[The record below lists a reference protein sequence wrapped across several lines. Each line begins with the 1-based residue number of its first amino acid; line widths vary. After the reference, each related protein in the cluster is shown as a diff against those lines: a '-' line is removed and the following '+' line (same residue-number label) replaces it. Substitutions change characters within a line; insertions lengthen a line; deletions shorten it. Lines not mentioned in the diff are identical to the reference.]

1 MILILGFIRQR
12 SLLIK
17 CLAVS
22 FLLHLFA
29 LLYFYTHPIV
39 IHSSWKSL
47 FGLSTPTPDI
57 LNDEEENP
65 ELIEKSKIIHEA
77 FHQILVLSPHFQQ
90 PLDLAE
96 LPKGIPL
103 SPNTENPHIDGIEL
117 ESGLDWQ
124 DSSSLEMFASE
135 HGPIFHEDSLIQS
148 LFVPEE
154 SAWNFAT
161 QIQIDHHPIQ
171 ADTPSF
177 SIADSLLDADAAIEH
192 DFISVSSVSIEA
204 SQETDSSGVN
214 LIDRFP
220 KVERTMNEPVALK
233 TDSTSMLAG
242 IDALSL
248 PEEKASAS
256 HSYFLATK
264 APEMQKT
271 HLKTAPSSTLPELDE
286 YQLPNIAMATSWNDD
301 FNIDLKF
308 LLHEEGN
315 GYIFSVALKPNF
327 DLSEYSLKQNIYF
340 IIDRSNSVQ
349 KHRFA
354 VFKRAVVKA
363 LASMQSCD
371 AFNIYV
377 VDKSVTKFTSTP
389 LRVTPKAIK
398 AAEEFLE
405 KQEAGTLFAGS
416 DIYGSLEKILPEIE
430 STDQIHTAIL
440 LTDGNTLHNTPKQ
453 QHVLGKWLEKNSGKI
468 SLYTAAVGQK
478 NNLLMLDLLSSISGG
493 KLLYS
498 DTHASFPRKLAKLI
512 LDLKNPVAKDL
523 MIAAVPQY
531 PDAHME
537 FYLASTHLPSLYA
550 GQPYMIYGYID
561 EPCNFDLII
570 QGRHGEEWIAIKK
583 NVSFIAGEKGT
594 RSLEKQWKAQKA
606 NLCYSKFLK
615 EGKNAHLKD
624 AKEILKANR
633 TEIAF
638 D

>member
-1 MILILGFIRQR
+1 MTFIFDFIRQKN
-12 SLLIK
+12 LFIK
-17 CLAVS
+17 CLTVS

-47 FGLSTPTPDI
+47 FGLSAATPNI
-57 LNDEEENP
+57 LDYEEENP

-96 LPKGIPL
+96 LPKGIAL
-103 SPNTENPHIDGIEL
+103 SPNTESPPLEGIEF
-117 ESGLDWQ
+117 ESGMDW
-124 DSSSLEMFASE
+124 
-135 HGPIFHEDSLIQS
+135 EDSFSIEMLSSDQRPFFYEDSVLPS
-148 LFVPEE
+148 LFIPKEDT
-154 SAWNFAT
+154 WNFAT
-161 QIQIDHHPIQ
+161 QLQIDYDPIQ
-171 ADTPSF
+171 GDTPSL
-177 SIADSLLDADAAIEH
+177 SILDSWPDTNAAIEH
-192 DFISVSSVSIEA
+192 DFTSISSVSIEA
-204 SQETDSSGVN
+204 SQETDPGGVN

-220 KVERTMNEPVALK
+220 KVELTMNDPFTLK
-233 TDSTSMLAG
+233 TDSSPMLAG
-242 IDALSL
+242 IDSL
-248 PEEKASAS
+248 PLFEEKTSAS
-256 HSYFLATK
+256 QSYFVATK
-264 APEMQKT
+264 APELQKT
-271 HLKTAPSSTLPELDE
+271 HLKMAPTSTPLELDD
-286 YQLPNIAMATSWNDD
+286 YQLPNIATAMSWNDD
-301 FNIDLKF
+301 FHIDLKF
-308 LLHEEGN
+308 FPEEEGN
-315 GYIFSVALKPNF
+315 GYIFSVALKSNF

-354 VFKRAVVKA
+354 VFKRAVIKA
-363 LASMQSCD
+363 LASMQGGD

-377 VDKSVTKFTSTP
+377 VDKSITKFTSTP
-389 LRVTPKAIK
+389 LRVTAKAIK

-405 KQEAGTLFAGS
+405 KQDAGTMFAGS
-416 DIYGSLEKILPEIE
+416 DIYGSLEKLLPEME

-440 LTDGNTLHNTPKQ
+440 LTDGNTLYNTPKQ
-453 QHVLGKWLEKNSGKI
+453 QHVLRKWLEKNSGKI

-512 LDLKNPVAKDL
+512 IDLKNPVAKDL

-531 PDAHME
+531 PDAQIE
-537 FYLASTHLPSLYA
+537 FYPASTHLPLLYA
-550 GQPYMIYGYID
+550 GQPYMIYGHID

-570 QGRHGEEWIAIKK
+570 QGRHREEWIAIKK
-583 NVSFIAGEKGT
+583 NVSFIDGEKGT

-615 EGKNAHLKD
+615 EGKAIYLRD
-624 AKEILKANR
+624 AKEILKSNR
-633 TEIAF
+633 AEIAF
-638 D
+638 E

>member
-1 MILILGFIRQR
+1 MTFILDFIRQK

-17 CLAVS
+17 CLTVS

-29 LLYFYTHPIV
+29 VLYFYTHPIV
-39 IHSSWKSL
+39 IHSTWKSL
-47 FGLSTPTPDI
+47 FGLSAATPDI
-57 LNDEEENP
+57 LDYEEENP
-65 ELIEKSKIIHEA
+65 ELIEKSKIIDEA

-96 LPKGIPL
+96 LPKGIAL
-103 SPNTENPHIDGIEL
+103 SPNTENPHLDGIAL
-117 ESGLDWQ
+117 ESDLDWE
-124 DSSSLEMFASE
+124 DSSALEMLASE

-154 SAWNFAT
+154 SAWIFAT
-161 QIQIDHHPIQ
+161 QIQIDSDPIQ
-171 ADTPSF
+171 TDAASF
-177 SIADSLLDADAAIEH
+177 VISDSFLDADAAIEH

-204 SQETDSSGVN
+204 SQETDTAGVN

-220 KVERTMNEPVALK
+220 KVELTMNEPFSLK
-233 TDSTSMLAG
+233 MDSTSMLASV
-242 IDALSL
+242 DLLSL
-248 PEEKASAS
+248 PEENAPVS
-256 HSYFLATK
+256 HSYFLSAK
-264 APEMQKT
+264 APELQKT
-271 HLKTAPSSTLPELDE
+271 HLKMASSSTLPELDE
-286 YQLPNIAMATSWNDD
+286 YRFPNIAMATSWNDD

-308 LLHEEGN
+308 LPDEEGN

-327 DLSEYSLKQNIYF
+327 DLSEYGLKQTIYF

-349 KHRFA
+349 KHRFS

-389 LRVTPKAIK
+389 LNVTAKAIR
-398 AAEEFLE
+398 AAEEFLD
-405 KQEAGTLFAGS
+405 KQDAGTLFAGS

-440 LTDGNTLHNTPKQ
+440 LTDGNTLHPSKKQ
-453 QHVLGKWLEKNSGKI
+453 QQVLGKWLEKNSGKI

-498 DTHASFPRKLAKLI
+498 DTHASFPRKLARLI

-531 PDAHME
+531 PDAHIQ
-537 FYLASTHLPSLYA
+537 FYPASTHLPSLYA
-550 GQPYMIYGYID
+550 SEPYMIYGYID

-583 NVSFIAGEKGT
+583 NVSFIEGEKGT

-615 EGKNAHLKD
+615 EGKNVHLKD

-633 TEIAF
+633 MEIIF
-638 D
+638 E

>member
-1 MILILGFIRQR
+1 MISIIDFIRQK

-17 CLAVS
+17 CLTIS

-29 LLYFYTHPIV
+29 LFYFYTHPIL
-39 IHSSWKSL
+39 IHSTWKSL
-47 FGLSTPTPDI
+47 FGLTAATPDI
-57 LNDEEENP
+57 LDYEEENS
-65 ELIEKSKIIHEA
+65 ELMEKNKIINEA
-77 FHQILVLSPHFQQ
+77 FHQVLVLSPHFQQ

-96 LPKGIPL
+96 LPKGIAL
-103 SPNTENPHIDGIEL
+103 SPNTENPHLDGIEFDSDM
-117 ESGLDWQ
+117 EWE
-124 DSSSLEMFASE
+124 DSSSLDMLASE
-135 HGPIFHEDSLIQS
+135 NRPIFHEDSLIQS
-148 LFVPEE
+148 LFIPEE
-154 SAWNFAT
+154 SALNFAT
-161 QIQIDHHPIQ
+161 QIQIDHEPTQ
-171 ADTPSF
+171 GELPSL
-177 SIADSLLDADAAIEH
+177 SIAENWLDADSVIEH
-192 DFISVSSVSIEA
+192 DLLSVSKVLIEA
-204 SQETDSSGVN
+204 SQETDGAGVN

-220 KVERTMNEPVALK
+220 QVELKMNEPAAIA
-233 TDSTSMLAG
+233 TDSTSMLGGVEPLAF
-242 IDALSL
+242 
-248 PEEKASAS
+248 PEEKSSVS
-256 HSYFLATK
+256 HSYFLAAQTPELTK
-264 APEMQKT
+264 SDQKMAP
-271 HLKTAPSSTLPELDE
+271 PSTLPDLDE

-308 LLHEEGN
+308 LPNEEGS

-354 VFKRAVVKA
+354 VFKRAVLKA
-363 LASMQSCD
+363 LASMQNCD
-371 AFNIYV
+371 AFNIYLI
-377 VDKSVTKFTSTP
+377 DKSVTKFTSTP
-389 LRVTPKAIK
+389 LRVTQKAIK
-398 AAEEFLE
+398 AAEEFLD
-405 KQEAGTLFAGS
+405 KQDAGTMFAGS
-416 DIYGSLEKILPEIE
+416 DIYGSLEKILPEFE
-430 STDQIHTAIL
+430 SANEFHTAIL

-531 PDAHME
+531 PDAHIE
-537 FYLASTHLPSLYA
+537 FYPASSHLPSLYA
-550 GQPYMIYGYID
+550 GHPYMIYGYID

-583 NVSFIAGEKGT
+583 NVSFIEGEKGT
-594 RSLEKQWKAQKA
+594 RNLEKQWKAQKA

-624 AKEILKANR
+624 AKEILKTNR

-638 D
+638 E